1 MYLIAGRTSSTAA
14 ADAFDRLVFL
24 QLVFRHAAY
33 AGAVEVRFLCLDAA
47 QAAKLEGGYN
57 VSIDPAKDMKRD
69 REGKACVYLLIALF
83 LPLCDQIRVS
93 VAVL

>member
-47 QAAKLEGGYN
+47 QAAKLEGGYS
-57 VSIDPAKDMKRD
+57 VSIDLTKYMKRD
-69 REGKACVYLLIALF
+69 RG
-83 LPLCDQIRVS
+83 
-93 VAVL
+93 